1 MIKRKQAFAG
11 RNCFGAR
18 NISKILQHILLLTL
32 IAAAGLTSVQAQT
45 HDLYGIWV
53 KRAAFGN
60 AGNMKSVDYLVTDE
74 QDNQYIL
81 GTFTGTLNF
90 SDDLC
95 VPINKTAHSNANVH
109 GYILVK
115 YDKDGKY
122 QWSVVFKS
130 NSNSLP
136 NLEGTSLLNTYGL
149 EYANGKIALS
159 GKFYYLTGGVTFP
172 LKVQVEGPLGNKSIE
187 RTGPGDGVIAHGC
200 YAINFVQI
208 IDAQTGAI
216 GASISNFSTGTRDLR
231 HHMVGDEII
240 TLHEGSGNAYY
251 TGTNPNPNCANC
263 PTNSFMSKYDI
274 NTGAQIGANLRYPG
288 QPVYTPE
295 PNTSRPR
302 GYTVLSDGSNIIV
315 QIGVRTS
322 DPSGATAAFWL
333 LKYNQNFSAKQIQKG
348 ITAIVTDPPL
358 PPQVEVDASDNLYLM
373 TNYGNTKYWNTPDN
387 IPNSNSITNYL
398 GVTGAN
404 FATRQNHNKLLLSR
418 LAPDFTVA
426 WTRQLGVNSTT
437 APDGQEVYGYDV
449 KVKGGYTY
457 IVGRF
462 RGTNVPFGNGK
473 TLSSNGGADGFYA
486 VYDNADGNCVYAVN
500 MGGTLAD
507 SNNSL
512 ALSGDKVTISG
523 TYLSAAMQTDPSG
536 RLYPLAGNGTN
547 SQGFIAHYSLASDSE
562 PTLPGSSFGDAPAS
576 YGLAAH
582 YVCNCLKIGG
592 LDHTKLQEAPVYSLA
607 ADSDEN
613 DDGFTQ
619 VLSGGFTN
627 LSNANHSLAA
637 NGMLTI
643 RVRATNTSTEDAKL
657 MAWID
662 FNQNGVFDPDE
673 ASSPAVN
680 VVKTTTNNAE
690 FQLTWAGAAAKMRNG
705 KTYLRI
711 RLATDNIN
719 SSQSAG
725 LFFNGEVEDYKLNF
739 DVMEV
744 SKSVSPTVAKKGD
757 VLKYTINI
765 KNKLPNA
772 SLVPTAI
779 FDPIPEHTTYVAG
792 SADPTGATTGNISI
806 GGESLLALRWGSIAA
821 IAPGAERS
829 YKFNVTIT
837 EAPQLSASP
846 DSLISNVAY
855 AALNG
860 DSIPSTGAGC
870 NLAQTEVIVLDAVN
884 DTAATVSNTTTIID
898 VLANDEIQGCTPA
911 NVTLGL
917 STVFK
922 PQNGQASITSD
933 NKIQYI
939 PDPGFNGVDSFRYLL
954 IGCPANQRSDS
965 ATVYIAVLKQEALN
979 YVACTGATVSLGMT
993 SVAGLSYYWYNAPV
1007 AGSTVAGGSGTRT
1020 LTVVKGST
1028 ADIGTWW
1035 VEARYGAIKFPRH
1048 KIQLLLS
1055 DNCGTTNPQNCAAT
1069 GTVIWKEDFDR
1080 YDDGLNPA
1088 SNVRSTEQLPP
1099 GLTTYSFGVPGQSAG
1114 VYSLLKRGVYGWEA
1128 ERVLDD
1134 HTSPNNNTIGR
1145 LLLINGKE
1153 TPDQVYKQDIP
1164 AVCANTALYFSFW
1177 AGGCDAQLRLTIYS
1191 SDDNSILS
1199 ICEFPSLPDGPS
1211 PIVWKHYGFT
1221 FQVPAGISSIYFD
1234 FYNYWGSWGGNDF
1247 AIDDIEVR
1255 LCAPPVTGAKVNGKA
1270 ADTICAGA
1278 AVTLT
1283 SDEYDDLGI
1292 FAAAG
1297 DNLKGYWIRS
1307 FTGDV
1312 NNPADWSP
1320 LPGSEVTDNAPLPAT
1335 TFTDYPPA
1343 NDTVYYRFA
1352 VSNAANIGK
1361 PNCRV
1366 ASAALPVVVRGHSPT
1381 YPDVRLQLCAG
1392 LTPAQLHLSSYLDTV
1407 NFKSVQWSRESSGSP
1422 NFVGATATTTG
1433 TLNTAAFSLGTHI
1446 YKYEIESHCATGDG
1460 RVYVK
1465 NTTSP
1470 VVPSLRD
1477 TIVVCHSAASA
1488 SHLQLNQ
1495 MLGIEAA
1502 GNWQYNSNLSTYLH
1516 AIASP
1521 SNFAGAYIFDA
1532 AAAWQAVQSSALPAS
1547 YKITY
1552 NGDAQ
1557 AAAFTFGYATGP
1569 QTCFGNKTR
1578 ELVLVITSRVLPL
1591 H

>member
-333 LKYNQNFSAKQIQKG
+333 LKYNQNFAAKQIQKG

-592 LDHTKLQEAPVYSLA
+592 LDHTKLQETPVYSLA

-1069 GTVIWKEDFDR
+1069 GTVIWKEDFGGNNASDP
-1080 YDDGLNPA
+1080 PA
-1088 SNVRSTEQLPP
+1088 STGFDFGCGPIQNLKVTPTHPSSAWHA
-1099 GLTTYSFGVPGQSAG
+1099 GYS
-1114 VYSLLKRGVYGWEA
+1114 
-1128 ERVLDD
+1128 D
-1134 HTSPNNNTIGR
+1134 HTYPDNTTRGYMYYINPPNACQCYEHTIEGLCPNT
-1145 LLLINGKE
+1145 
-1153 TPDQVYKQDIP
+1153 D
-1164 AVCANTALYFSFW
+1164 LYFSVWMANIVVTGF
-1177 AGGCDAQLRLTIYS
+1177 GGPDNPQLRFELR
-1191 SDDNSILS
+1191 D
-1199 ICEFPSLPDGPS
+1199 EDGNLLAVYHTGVVPRL
-1211 PIVWKHYGFT
+1211 VNFKWTLYGFGFNT
-1221 FQVPAGISSIYFD
+1221 GNTDKIIMKLYDETPGT
-1234 FYNYWGSWGGNDF
+1234 NGNDF